1 MQLAPLCRH
10 IMPSGKRCGSPALR
24 GASFCY
30 YHSNLNRVERAR
42 KKSLPMPFAPLED
55 MRGIQLALT
64 QLFNLAD
71 NPHADTARINQ
82 MLSILR
88 LATRVAIHAPD
99 LPPQISP
106 CEHCGH
112 LPAAP
117 AEQLEVE
124 ASEPTGLLPTETRP
138 VEGAAPETESTEKA
152 LPRPT
157 AAELIEKYKAFDRS
171 PGYASAASTKQSS
184 AAPRIAAGHD
194 SVSEWLSQHHVNTA
208 PADQIKTPLSS
219 AP

>member
-1 MQLAPLCRH
+1 
-10 IMPSGKRCGSPALR
+10 MPSGRRCGSPALR
-24 GASFCY
+24 GAPFCY
-30 YHSNLNRVERAR
+30 YHSNLNRVEQAR

-64 QLFNLAD
+64 QLFNLLD
-71 NPHADTARINQ
+71 NPYADTARINQ

-88 LATRVAIHAPD
+88 LATRVAIHVPS
-99 LPPQISP
+99 LPSQASP
-106 CEHCGH
+106 CAHCGH
-112 LPAAP
+112 LPDAP

-124 ASEPTGLLPTETRP
+124 ATEPTGFLPTETGSAGEP
-138 VEGAAPETESTEKA
+138 AGSQSSAPRE
-152 LPRPT
+152 T

-171 PGYASAASTKQSS
+171 PDYASAASTKQTS

-194 SVSEWLSQHHVNTA
+194 PVREWLRQHYVNPA